1 MGKKKRGS
9 TRNSKSANST
19 LNPMTVG
26 MGLLAFVLLFAGYLL
41 VMDQRE
47 GSAAET
53 AVLPA
58 EISVAEAA
66 TMRDAGVFVLDVR
79 EQFEWDSFHIPNST
93 HIPLGELSQRLSEI
107 PTDQEVVVVCRT
119 GNRSQEGRNILQAAG
134 WQSVTSMAGGVVD
147 WQAAG
152 YPITTGP

>member
-1 MGKKKRGS
+1 
-9 TRNSKSANST
+9 
-19 LNPMTVG
+19 MTVG